1 MKLEKLQRRDFP
13 GSLVVKT
20 LASNTEG
27 TGSIPIWGAKIPHN
41 LWPKKQNITQKQGC
55 NKFNTFKMVHI
66 KKKMIRKLEN
76 IRSDQKHVSH
86 NH

>member
-1 MKLEKLQRRDFP
+1 MKLEKLQGRNFP

-20 LASNTEG
+20 LTSNAEG

-55 NKFNTFKMVHI
+55 KKFNKDF
-66 KKKMIRKLEN
+66 
-76 IRSDQKHVSH
+76 
-86 NH
+86 